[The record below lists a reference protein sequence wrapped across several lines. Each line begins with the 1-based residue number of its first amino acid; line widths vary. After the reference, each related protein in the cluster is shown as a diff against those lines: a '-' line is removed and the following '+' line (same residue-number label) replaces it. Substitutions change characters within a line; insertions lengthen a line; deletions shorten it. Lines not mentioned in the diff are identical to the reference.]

1 MTNEV
6 KVGIFVVGVI
16 AAFFALVY
24 EIGDLNLTKKDTY
37 SITMVFTTVEGLKP
51 GSQLE
56 LAGVQVGS
64 VKGIDLNRDY
74 TAVVTADIFD
84 DVRIP
89 IDSTA
94 SIATKGILGD
104 KIIVIRPG
112 TSANTLQPEGN
123 LARTTVPPSLD
134 SLLEQL
140 GQIAGNLT
148 ELSASLNA
156 TLGDRE
162 TMGSILA
169 NFQRLSEDSAALV
182 AENREDVTAL
192 VSNMRDVSA
201 SLVVISRDFTSTSAD
216 LRDITGTVRSGQGT
230 IGKLVYDDRVYDS
243 LQESLESLQKLTS
256 SIQEESTISLL
267 LSDPTLYYNL
277 VAISDNVKVV
287 TDNLAAGKGS
297 LGKLMNDDELYTNLN
312 EAARNVNQ
320 AAQGLGEQVPIT
332 VMGTVMGFLW

>member
-1 MTNEV
+1 MTNEI
-6 KVGIFVVGVI
+6 KVGIFVVCVI

-64 VKGIDLNRDY
+64 VRDIDLNRDY
-74 TAVVTADIFD
+74 TAVVTADIFE

-104 KIIVIRPG
+104 KIIVVRPG
-112 TSANTLQPEGN
+112 MSKNTLQPEGN
-123 LARTTVPPSLD
+123 LARTSIPPSLD

-140 GQIAGNLT
+140 GQIAGNLS

-156 TLGDRE
+156 TLGDQE
-162 TMGSILA
+162 TVGSILA

-182 AENREDVTAL
+182 AENREDITAL

-201 SLVVISRDFTSTSAD
+201 SLVVISRNFTSTSDD
-216 LRDITGTVRSGQGT
+216 LRDITGTVRSGEGT

-287 TDNLAAGKGS
+287 TDNLAAGRGS

>member
-6 KVGIFVVGVI
+6 KVGIFVVCVI

-64 VKGIDLNRDY
+64 VRDIDLNRDY
-74 TAVVTADIFD
+74 TAVVTADIFE

-104 KIIVIRPG
+104 KIIVVKPG
-112 TSANTLQPEGN
+112 MSKNTLQPEGN
-123 LARTTVPPSLD
+123 LARTSIPPSLD

-140 GQIAGNLT
+140 GQIAGNLS

-156 TLGDRE
+156 TLGDQE
-162 TMGSILA
+162 TVGSILA

-182 AENREDVTAL
+182 AENREDITAL

-201 SLVVISRDFTSTSAD
+201 SLVVISRNFTSTSDD
-216 LRDITGTVRSGQGT
+216 LRDITGTVRSGEGT

>member
-6 KVGIFVVGVI
+6 KVGIFVVCVI

-24 EIGDLNLTKKDTY
+24 EIGELNLTKKDTY

-64 VKGIDLNRDY
+64 VRDIDLNRDY
-74 TAVVTADIFD
+74 TAVVTADIFE

-104 KIIVIRPG
+104 KIIVVKPG
-112 TSANTLQPEGN
+112 MSKNTLQPEGN
-123 LARTTVPPSLD
+123 LARTSIPPSLD

-140 GQIAGNLT
+140 GQIAGNLS

-156 TLGDRE
+156 TLGDQE
-162 TMGSILA
+162 TVGSILA

-182 AENREDVTAL
+182 AENREDITAL

-201 SLVVISRDFTSTSAD
+201 SLVVISRNFTSTSDD
-216 LRDITGTVRSGQGT
+216 LRDITGTVRSGEGT

>member
-1 MTNEV
+1 MTNEI
-6 KVGIFVVGVI
+6 KVGIFVVCVI

-64 VKGIDLNRDY
+64 VRDIDLNRDY
-74 TAVVTADIFD
+74 TAVVTADIFE

-104 KIIVIRPG
+104 KIIVVRPG
-112 TSANTLQPEGN
+112 MSKNTLQPEGN
-123 LARTTVPPSLD
+123 LARTSIPPSLD

-140 GQIAGNLT
+140 GQIAGNLS

-156 TLGDRE
+156 TLGDQE
-162 TMGSILA
+162 TVGGILA

-182 AENREDVTAL
+182 AENREDITAL

-201 SLVVISRDFTSTSAD
+201 SLVVISRNFTSTSDD
-216 LRDITGTVRSGQGT
+216 LRDITGTVRSGEGT

>member
-6 KVGIFVVGVI
+6 KVGIFVVCVI

-64 VKGIDLNRDY
+64 VRDIDLNRDY
-74 TAVVTADIFD
+74 TAVVTADIFE

-104 KIIVIRPG
+104 KIIVVKPG
-112 TSANTLQPEGN
+112 MSKNTLQPEGN
-123 LARTTVPPSLD
+123 LARTSIPPSLD

-140 GQIAGNLT
+140 GQIAGNLS

-156 TLGDRE
+156 TLGDQE
-162 TMGSILA
+162 TVGSILA

-182 AENREDVTAL
+182 AENREDITAL

-201 SLVVISRDFTSTSAD
+201 SLVVISRNFTSTSED
-216 LRDITGTVRSGQGT
+216 LRDITGTVRSGEGT

-287 TDNLAAGKGS
+287 TDNLAAGRGS

>member
-6 KVGIFVVGVI
+6 KVGIFVVCVI

-64 VKGIDLNRDY
+64 VRDIDLNRDY
-74 TAVVTADIFD
+74 TAVVTADIFE

-104 KIIVIRPG
+104 KIIVVKPG
-112 TSANTLQPEGN
+112 MSKNTLQPEGN
-123 LARTTVPPSLD
+123 LARTSIPPSLD

-140 GQIAGNLT
+140 GQIAGNLS

-156 TLGDRE
+156 TLGDQE
-162 TMGSILA
+162 TVGSILA

-182 AENREDVTAL
+182 AENREDITAL

-201 SLVVISRDFTSTSAD
+201 SLVVISRNFTSTSDD
-216 LRDITGTVRSGQGT
+216 LRDITGTVRSGEGT

-287 TDNLAAGKGS
+287 TDNLAAGRGS

>member
-1 MTNEV
+1 MTNEI
-6 KVGIFVVGVI
+6 KVGIFVVCVI

-24 EIGDLNLTKKDTY
+24 EIGELNLTKKDTY

-64 VKGIDLNRDY
+64 VRDIDLNRDY
-74 TAVVTADIFD
+74 TAVVTADIFE

-104 KIIVIRPG
+104 KIIVVKPG
-112 TSANTLQPEGN
+112 MSKNTLQPEGN
-123 LARTTVPPSLD
+123 LARTSIPPSLD

-140 GQIAGNLT
+140 GQIAGNLS

-156 TLGDRE
+156 TLGDQE
-162 TMGSILA
+162 TVGSILA

-182 AENREDVTAL
+182 AENREDITAL

-201 SLVVISRDFTSTSAD
+201 SLVVISRNFTSTSDD
-216 LRDITGTVRSGQGT
+216 LRDITGTVRSGEGT
-230 IGKLVYDDRVYDS
+230 IGKLVYDDHVYDS

-287 TDNLAAGKGS
+287 TDNLAAGRGS

>member
-6 KVGIFVVGVI
+6 KVGIFVVCVI

-64 VKGIDLNRDY
+64 VRDIDLNRDY
-74 TAVVTADIFD
+74 TAVVTADIFE

-104 KIIVIRPG
+104 KIIVVRPG
-112 TSANTLQPEGN
+112 MSKNTLQPEGN
-123 LARTTVPPSLD
+123 LARTSIPPSLD

-140 GQIAGNLT
+140 GQIAGNLS

-156 TLGDRE
+156 TLGDQE
-162 TMGSILA
+162 TVGSILA

-182 AENREDVTAL
+182 AENREDITAL

-201 SLVVISRDFTSTSAD
+201 SLVVISRNFTSTSDD
-216 LRDITGTVRSGQGT
+216 LRDITGTVRSGEGT